1 MCGHLAWTNQNGRNK
16 QAAHKNLEAVWH
28 AQGTTDFKWHGWS
41 NDGKN
46 QNPKKSLGLPTV
58 TPPPQ
63 KKSLDQK
70 STSKKSHPEFLS
82 LKVIKI
88 FQKAVNDKA
97 RKIN

>member
-41 NDGKN
+41 NEGKN

-58 TPPPQ
+58 TPPPPQ
-63 KKSLDQK
+63 KKIPG
-70 STSKKSHPEFLS
+70 SKID
-82 LKVIKI
+82 LKKI
-88 FQKAVNDKA
+88 PSRIFEP
-97 RKIN
+97 